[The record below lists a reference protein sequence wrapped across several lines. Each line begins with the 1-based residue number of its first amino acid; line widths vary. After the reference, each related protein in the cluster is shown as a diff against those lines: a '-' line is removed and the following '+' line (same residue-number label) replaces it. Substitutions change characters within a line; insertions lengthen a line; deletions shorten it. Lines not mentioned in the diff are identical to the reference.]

1 MGGKLSFKNGVLTAE
16 RDKLRGIDVNVSQIP
31 DLAPIIA
38 VTAAFAD
45 GETVIR
51 GASRLRAK
59 ESDRLQSAAD
69 NLRRAGITVIE
80 EADSLRITGGQ
91 PKGAVF
97 DGCNDHRIVMAF
109 SVLAVY
115 AEGESRIE
123 GAQAI
128 NKSFPGFFERIRS
141 LGADIKLT

>member
-1 MGGKLSFKNGVLTAE
+1 V
-16 RDKLRGIDVNVSQIP
+16 
-31 DLAPIIA
+31 PIIA
-38 VTAAFAD
+38 VTAAFAN

-97 DGCNDHRIVMAF
+97 EGYKDHRIVMAF
-109 SVLAVY
+109 SVLAAY

-123 GAQAI
+123 GAQAVK
-128 NKSFPGFFERIRS
+128 KSFPGFFERIKL
-141 LGADIKLT
+141 LGAKVSVVI